1 MQNLNALKTFSDG
14 HCTAQQDLSD
24 AQKVAD
30 KLGVKLHT
38 VNFSSDYWD
47 DVFEHFLQ
55 EHKKGPI
62 KQMPVESFL
71 LAVTKPFSVAIFR
84 TSSLLISPKGNRL
97 FESWCWFKRC
107 RK

>member
-1 MQNLNALKTFSDG
+1 MKNWEEDDTDG

-30 KLGVKLHT
+30 KLGIKLHT

-55 EHKKGPI
+55 EHKKGRTPNPDVLCNQKI
-62 KQMPVESFL
+62 KKPQLQSLVLLVEEQQQMSQPHLKVQQ
-71 LAVTKPFSVAIFR
+71 
-84 TSSLLISPKGNRL
+84 
-97 FESWCWFKRC
+97 
-107 RK
+107 

>member
-1 MQNLNALKTFSDG
+1 MMSSHGIYSVSIDSHDTDG

-30 KLGVKLHT
+30 KLGIKLHT

-55 EHKKGPI
+55 STP
-62 KQMPVESFL
+62 PESPTMTLRGVFIYVNL
-71 LAVTKPFSVAIFR
+71 S
-84 TSSLLISPKGNRL
+84 
-97 FESWCWFKRC
+97 
-107 RK
+107 

>member
-1 MQNLNALKTFSDG
+1 LGWLDLW

-30 KLGVKLHT
+30 KLGIKLHT

-55 EHKKGPI
+55 EYKKG
-62 KQMPVESFL
+62 
-71 LAVTKPFSVAIFR
+71 R
-84 TSSLLISPKGNRL
+84 TPNPDAGNNFGPYYYL
-97 FESWCWFKRC
+97 SQL
-107 RK
+107 